1 MLKKFPV
8 VWYRVIIVSALSLS
22 EIKKEKRE
30 IELDKKTNDYLQNS
44 QLIVFKCAHIVWII
58 TVKKF
63 LLQN

>member
-1 MLKKFPV
+1 M
-8 VWYRVIIVSALSLS
+8 IIVSALSLS